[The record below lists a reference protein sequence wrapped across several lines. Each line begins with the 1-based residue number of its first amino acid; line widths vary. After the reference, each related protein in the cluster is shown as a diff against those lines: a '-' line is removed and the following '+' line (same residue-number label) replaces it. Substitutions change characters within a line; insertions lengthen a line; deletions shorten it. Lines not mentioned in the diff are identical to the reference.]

1 MANVKDAFNG
11 AISEAM
17 KAADLLTDNKDRA
30 MAFAAIAS
38 ALAQTGLVDNASV
51 DSVKKEEKKEEAP
64 KKEKRHSDSLKR
76 SVKKIDKTEEEPVK
90 EEAPEEKGEEEKP
103 EVPKKEFEPLNPDPK
118 KKIEEAKEGWTE
130 EWTDE
135 AVEHFADQLQYL
147 EDFSDKYGVEATN
160 ECLKEFSSGV
170 MKDIASDVSPLNI
183 DSVVTAFKA
192 FVDETDKAEA
202 EA

>member
-51 DSVKKEEKKEEAP
+51 DNVKKEKKNDEEP

-76 SVKKIDKTEEEPVK
+76 SVKKIEKESEEKK
-90 EEAPEEKGEEEKP
+90 EEAPTETEEKP

-147 EDFSDKYGVEATN
+147 EDFSEKYGVDATN

-192 FVDETDKAEA
+192 FVAETEKASA
-202 EA
+202 

>member
-51 DSVKKEEKKEEAP
+51 DNVKKEKKSDEEP

-76 SVKKIDKTEEEPVK
+76 SVKKIEK
-90 EEAPEEKGEEEKP
+90 ETEEKP

-147 EDFSDKYGVEATN
+147 EDFSEKYGVDATN

-192 FVDETDKAEA
+192 FVAETEKASA
-202 EA
+202 

>member
-76 SVKKIDKTEEEPVK
+76 SVKKIEADDEKVE
-90 EEAPEEKGEEEKP
+90 EEAPAEAEEKP
-103 EVPKKEFEPLNPDPK
+103 EIPKKEFEPLNPDPK

>member
-51 DSVKKEEKKEEAP
+51 DNVKKEKKSDEEP

-76 SVKKIDKTEEEPVK
+76 SVKKIEKESEEKK
-90 EEAPEEKGEEEKP
+90 EEAPVETEEKP

-147 EDFSDKYGVEATN
+147 EDFSEKYGVDATN

-192 FVDETDKAEA
+192 FVAETEKASA
-202 EA
+202 

>member
-1 MANVKDAFNG
+1 MANVKDTFNG

-17 KAADLLTDNKDRA
+17 KAADLLTDSKDRA

-51 DSVKKEEKKEEAP
+51 DSVKKEEKKEEVP

-76 SVKKIDKTEEEPVK
+76 SVKKIEKESEEKK
-90 EEAPEEKGEEEKP
+90 EEAPAETEEKP

-118 KKIEEAKEGWTE
+118 KKIDEAKEGWTE

-147 EDFSDKYGVEATN
+147 EDFSEKYGVDATN

-192 FVDETDKAEA
+192 FVAETEKASA
-202 EA
+202 

>member
-51 DSVKKEEKKEEAP
+51 DNVKKEKKSDEEP
-64 KKEKRHSDSLKR
+64 KKEKRHSYSLKR
-76 SVKKIDKTEEEPVK
+76 SVKKIEKESEEKK
-90 EEAPEEKGEEEKP
+90 EEAPAETEEKP
-103 EVPKKEFEPLNPDPK
+103 EVPKKEVEPLNPDPK

-147 EDFSDKYGVEATN
+147 EDFSEKYGVDATN

-192 FVDETDKAEA
+192 FVAETEKASA
-202 EA
+202 